1 MALENIVLS
10 GALSETPLARRH
22 EQTIAGKLVRLPK
35 ALPWNAF
42 DRKKHP
48 ETALALA
55 VDLWSG
61 LARGEYSA
69 VGLFAHVA
77 AGLSFIGAPLDFV
90 HAATQVST
98 DETRH
103 AEHCLRM
110 AALCAGE
117 KPPVTLALSAT
128 HAALAPLVDIEELD
142 FAMIHSVALSETL
155 ATALLTECKRRARD
169 RLSRAVFTAL
179 LSDEV
184 HHARLGWF
192 YVAHRSPQWTLG
204 ERKRLADRVAQYVV
218 HIEREFWMGRDAPR
232 EAVRSARELGTLD
245 SKTQRAVIRDVM
257 ENEVV
262 PALDAVGF
270 GGSRVWAMRRRGG
283 STLPSRK
290 RS

>member
-1 MALENIVLS
+1 
-10 GALSETPLARRH
+10 
-22 EQTIAGKLVRLPK
+22 
-35 ALPWNAF
+35 
-42 DRKKHP
+42 
-48 ETALALA
+48 
-55 VDLWSG
+55 
-61 LARGEYSA
+61 
-69 VGLFAHVA
+69 
-77 AGLSFIGAPLDFV
+77 
-90 HAATQVST
+90 
-98 DETRH
+98 
-103 AEHCLRM
+103 M